1 LEPFRARQQQRVR
14 ARAGNQLAR
23 AH

>member
-23 AH
+23 VH